1 MNSILKSILG
11 FYYKVSPCS
20 QAGQDLFALEIFGK
34 KGTYIDIGAGQ
45 PKIDNNTYLL
55 EVKNEWRGFCVDYNQ
70 KVKHLWEKDTK
81 RNNKI
86 YWQDATQFDYRKA
99 VEDNNLPINIDF
111 LSCDIDPQ
119 EKTFA
124 ALKKVINDGIEP
136 KLIAFETDKYRESID
151 YEKLAYD
158 FLFTKNYKI
167 AVYDVYSEL
176 KKKKIYETWF
186 ISNEVNFDKT
196 SYSQW
201 VKKFNFL

>member
-1 MNSILKSILG
+1 MDPISAIGVATTAYNAIKRGFQVGKEIEGMSKDLG
-11 FYYKVSPCS
+11 RWMGAIQQVKEGHNKAKGRSFGSVEEE
-20 QAGQDLFALEIFGK
+20 ALE
-34 KGTYIDIGAGQ
+34 
-45 PKIDNNTYLL
+45 
-55 EVKNEWRGFCVDYNQ
+55 
-70 KVKHLWEKDTK
+70 
-81 RNNKI
+81 
-86 YWQDATQFDYRKA
+86 
-99 VEDNNLPINIDF
+99 
-111 LSCDIDPQ
+111 S
-119 EKTFA
+119 FA